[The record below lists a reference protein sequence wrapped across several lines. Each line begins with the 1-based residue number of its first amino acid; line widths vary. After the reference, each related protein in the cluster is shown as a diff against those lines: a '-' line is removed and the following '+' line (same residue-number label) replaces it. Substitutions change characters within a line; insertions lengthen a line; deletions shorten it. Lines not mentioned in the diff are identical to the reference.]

1 MTGTNTVQGLSSRF
15 LGVLLDLDN
24 TLYDF
29 ASAKE
34 KACTEVTRFI
44 GEGDPDDLI
53 SAFLFSPH
61 GVENPVVIHLW
72 LRDKGITDETVI
84 SGAIEIYLET
94 KASAIIAYPGVIE
107 TLRKI
112 HSSGLKI
119 GAVTN
124 ASYEHAN
131 NRLVHIGIQ
140 NFMSCLVTPD
150 TSGLKKPD
158 PEMFIYS
165 AEHLKVQ
172 PHQVCAVGDNLIN
185 DIRPA
190 KQAGMCTVHAAYGNR
205 LPPEYSEGIV
215 ADFTIQSFPELLPVL
230 GI

>member
-1 MTGTNTVQGLSSRF
+1 MTGTNTVQGICSRF
-15 LGVLLDLDN
+15 LGVLVDLDN

-29 ASAKE
+29 ATAKE
-34 KACTEVTRFI
+34 QACREVTRYI
-44 GEGDPDDLI
+44 GEGDPCELI
-53 SAFLFSPH
+53 SAFLFSTH
-61 GVENPVVIHLW
+61 GVENPVVIHSW
-72 LRDKGITDETVI
+72 LRSLGISDEKI
-84 SGAIEIYLET
+84 ILGAVEVYLET
-94 KASAIIAYPGVIE
+94 KASAIKAYPGVIE

-112 HSSGLKI
+112 NSSGLKI

-124 ASYEHAN
+124 ASYEHAHD
-131 NRLVHIGIQ
+131 RLVHIGIN
-140 NFMSCLVTPD
+140 NFMNCLVTPD

-165 AEHLKVQ
+165 ADHLKVQ
-172 PHQVCAVGDNLIN
+172 PHQICAVGDNLVN

-190 KQAGMCTVHAAYGNR
+190 KQAGLCTVHAAYGNR

-215 ADFTIQSFPELLPVL
+215 ADFSIQSFQELRPIL